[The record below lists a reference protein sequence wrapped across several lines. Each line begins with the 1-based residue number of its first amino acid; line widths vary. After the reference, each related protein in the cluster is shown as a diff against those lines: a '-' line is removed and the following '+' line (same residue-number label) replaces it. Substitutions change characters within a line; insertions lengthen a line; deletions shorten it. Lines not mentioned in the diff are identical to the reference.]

1 MRRSPQAGGF
11 FYRSTCPIALRV
23 SRAFLNFAHGTWSRT
38 NLLLHHSPHM
48 NYSILDFLG
57 LLGAVGLF
65 LYGMKVMSEGL
76 QKAAGDRLR
85 NILSAMTRNRFTGTV
100 TGFFIT
106 ALIQSSSASTV
117 MVVSF
122 VNAGL
127 MTLAQSMAVIMGAN
141 VGTTFTAWIIAL
153 FGFKVDISAFALPLI
168 GLAVPL
174 LFSKKGRTKSIGE
187 FTIGFAFLFM
197 GLDMISKYVPDLQ
210 SNPEMFA
217 FLQRYASMGFGS
229 VLIFCFVGMLV
240 TMVIQSSAAMFA
252 ITLIMCS
259 KGWITFDLACALVL
273 GSNIGTTITP
283 LLASMSGNVA
293 AKRTAMGH
301 LLFNLLGTLWTLAVF
316 FPFVELN
323 SWITEEIGQ
332 GDPTALYTY
341 VTDLKANNPDVYNQV
356 FASAVPTDTGD
367 VLHHRTLITQ
377 MQVSVSFG
385 LSMFHTVFNL
395 INLSIMIWLTNV
407 YVKIVEFLVPA
418 KHQGDD
424 EFQLK
429 FISGGILSASELNIS
444 QAEKEMFVFAER
456 VGRMLPMA
464 RDLVHTKAG
473 SDDFNKT
480 YSRLEKY
487 EEISDRMELE
497 IANYLNRCA
506 EGRLSNESKRRI
518 AAMLSIDS
526 EIESIADSMLG
537 VGKILLRKQ
546 QSNVHFNDEIYANID
561 LMFSYV
567 EKSVNAM
574 LKVLENVENVDE
586 HDIIASYNRER
597 EINNLRNQ
605 LRTANVESINDRH
618 YEYQSGIY
626 YMDIISTL
634 EKSGDYIIN
643 VIDTIR
649 DEFRHVRK

>member
-1 MRRSPQAGGF
+1 
-11 FYRSTCPIALRV
+11 
-23 SRAFLNFAHGTWSRT
+23 
-38 NLLLHHSPHM
+38 M

-168 GLAVPL
+168 GLAIPL
-174 LFSKKGRTKSIGE
+174 LFSSKGRTKSIGE

-229 VLIFCFVGMLV
+229 VLIFCLVGLVV

-273 GSNIGTTITP
+273 GSNIGTTVTP

-301 LLFNLLGTLWTLAVF
+301 LLFNFLGTVWTLAVF
-316 FPFVELN
+316 FPFVDLN
-323 SWITEEIGQ
+323 AWITEEIGQ
-332 GDPTALYTY
+332 GDPTALFRY
-341 VTDLKANNPDVYNQV
+341 VNDLQAQSPDLYNQLY
-356 FASAVPTDTGD
+356 ANSIPTDNN
-367 VLHHRTLITQ
+367 VILHHRTIISQ

-385 LSMFHTVFNL
+385 LSMFHTGFNL
-395 INLSIMIWLTNV
+395 INLSIMIWLTKV

-429 FISGGILSASELNIS
+429 FISGGGILSASELNIS
-444 QAEKEMFVFAER
+444 QAEKEMHVFAER

-464 RDLVHTKAG
+464 KDLVHSKSG
-473 SDDFNKT
+473 SDEFNKT

-526 EIESIADSMLG
+526 EIESIADTMLG

-561 LMFSYV
+561 LMFEYV
-567 EKSVNAM
+567 ERAVKGM
-574 LKVLENVENVDE
+574 LVILDNLENVDE
-586 HDIIASYNRER
+586 HNIISAYNHER

-605 LRTANVESINDRH
+605 LRTANVANINDRH

-626 YMDIISTL
+626 YMDIVSTL

-643 VIDTIR
+643 VVDTIR
-649 DEFRHVRK
+649 DEFKGA

>member
-1 MRRSPQAGGF
+1 
-11 FYRSTCPIALRV
+11 
-23 SRAFLNFAHGTWSRT
+23 
-38 NLLLHHSPHM
+38 M
-48 NYSILDFLG
+48 NYSLLDFLG

-141 VGTTFTAWIIAL
+141 VGTTFTAWVIAL

-174 LFSKKGRTKSIGE
+174 LFSSKSRTKSIGE

-197 GLDMISKYVPDLQ
+197 GLSMINKYVPDLQ

-217 FLQRYASMGFGS
+217 FLERYASLGFGS
-229 VLIFCFVGMLV
+229 VLIFCFVGIVV
-240 TMVIQSSAAMFA
+240 TMIIQSSAATFA

-259 KGWITFDLACALVL
+259 KGWITFDLACALIL

-301 LLFNLLGTLWTLAVF
+301 LLFNLLGTLWVLAIF
-316 FPFVELN
+316 YPFVNLN
-323 SWITEEIGQ
+323 SWITEDIGQ
-332 GDPTALYTY
+332 GDPTALYRY
-341 VTDLKANNPDVYNQV
+341 VTDLKINHPDIYNQLY
-356 FASAVPTDTGD
+356 SNSLPTPDGD
-367 VLHHRTLITQ
+367 ILRHQTIITQ
-377 MQVSVSFG
+377 LQVSVSFG

-395 INLSIMIWLTNV
+395 INLSIMIWLTKV

-418 KHQGDD
+418 KHHGDD

-429 FISGGILSASELNIS
+429 FIQGGILSASELNIS
-444 QAEKEMFVFAER
+444 QAEKEISVFAER
-456 VGRMLPMA
+456 VARMLPMA
-464 RDLVHTKAG
+464 KELVTTKDG
-473 SDDFNKT
+473 SDEFNKV

-487 EEISDRMELE
+487 EEISDRMEIE

-506 EGRLSNESKRRI
+506 EGRLSNEGKLHI
-518 AAMLSIDS
+518 AAMLNIVS
-526 EIESIADSMLG
+526 EIESIADCCFG
-537 VGKILLRKQ
+537 CAKILIRKQ
-546 QSNVHFNDEIYANID
+546 ESGVDFTELIYKNID
-561 LMFSYV
+561 TMFGYLKEAMTDMIELLSDV
-567 EKSVNAM
+567 EKAREVA
-574 LKVLENVENVDE
+574 
-586 HDIIASYNRER
+586 IIRSYNKER

-605 LRTANVESINDRH
+605 LRTNNVENINNKV

-626 YMDIISTL
+626 YMDIINDL
-634 EKSGDYIIN
+634 EKMGDYIIN
-643 VIDTIR
+643 VVDTIR
-649 DEFRHVRK
+649 DHFRKHVA

>member
-1 MRRSPQAGGF
+1 
-11 FYRSTCPIALRV
+11 
-23 SRAFLNFAHGTWSRT
+23 
-38 NLLLHHSPHM
+38 M
-48 NYSILDFLG
+48 NYTILDFLG

-85 NILSAMTRNRFTGTV
+85 NILSAMTRNRFTGLL
-100 TGFFIT
+100 TGCAIT

-174 LFSKKGRTKSIGE
+174 LFSSKSKTKSIGE

-197 GLDMISKYVPDLQ
+197 GLDMISNYVPDLQ

-217 FLQRYASMGFGS
+217 FLQKYASMGFGS
-229 VLIFCFVGMLV
+229 VLIFTLVGLLV
-240 TMVIQSSAAMFA
+240 TMIIQSSAATFA

-259 KGWITFDLACALVL
+259 KGWIDFPLACALVL

-301 LLFNLLGTLWTLAVF
+301 LLFNLLGTVWVLAVF
-316 FPFVELN
+316 YPFVDLN

-332 GDPTALYTY
+332 GNPCALYQY
-341 VTDLKANNPDVYNQV
+341 VSDLKATNPDIYDRLYAN
-356 FASAVPTDTGD
+356 SLPTNDG
-367 VLHHRTLITQ
+367 VILHHRAMIAQL
-377 MQVSVSFG
+377 QVSVSFG
-385 LSMFHTVFNL
+385 LSIFHTVFNL
-395 INLSIMIWLTNV
+395 INLSIMIWLTKV
-407 YVKIVEFLVPA
+407 YVKIVELMVPA
-418 KHQGDD
+418 KHAGDD

-444 QAEKEMFVFAER
+444 QAEKEIHVFAER
-456 VGRMLPMA
+456 VARMLPMA
-464 RDLVHTKAG
+464 RDLVTKKDG
-473 SDDFNKT
+473 SDEFNKV

-487 EEISDRMELE
+487 EEISDRMEIE

-506 EGRLSNESKRRI
+506 EGRLSNQSKRRI

-526 EIESIADSMLG
+526 EIESIADCALG

-546 QSNVHFNDEIYANID
+546 QSNVDFNEEIYKNID
-561 LMFSYV
+561 TMFDYV
-567 EKSVNAM
+567 GRATDNMMKLLSN
-574 LKVLENVENVDE
+574 LEHQQENT
-586 HDIIASYNRER
+586 IITSYNCER
-597 EINNLRNQ
+597 EINNLRNI
-605 LRTANVESINDRH
+605 LRSNNISNINEHH

-634 EKSGDYIIN
+634 EKLGDYIIN
-643 VIDTIR
+643 VVDIVKE
-649 DEFRHVRK
+649 EFRNDIRA

>member
-1 MRRSPQAGGF
+1 
-11 FYRSTCPIALRV
+11 
-23 SRAFLNFAHGTWSRT
+23 
-38 NLLLHHSPHM
+38 M
-48 NYSILDFLG
+48 NYSLLDFLG

-141 VGTTFTAWIIAL
+141 VGTTFTAWVIAL

-174 LFSKKGRTKSIGE
+174 LFSSKSRTKSIGE

-197 GLDMISKYVPDLQ
+197 GLSMINKYVPDLQ

-217 FLQRYASMGFGS
+217 FLERYASLGFGS
-229 VLIFCFVGMLV
+229 VMIFCFVGIVV
-240 TMVIQSSAAMFA
+240 TMIIQSSAATFA

-259 KGWITFDLACALVL
+259 KGWITFDLACALIL

-301 LLFNLLGTLWTLAVF
+301 LLFNLLGTIWVLAIF
-316 FPFVELN
+316 YPFVNLN
-323 SWITEEIGQ
+323 SWITEDIGQ
-332 GDPTALYTY
+332 GDPTALYRY
-341 VTDLKANNPDVYNQV
+341 VTDLKINHPDIYNQLY
-356 FASAVPTDTGD
+356 SNSLPTPDGD
-367 VLHHRTLITQ
+367 ILRHQTIITQ
-377 MQVSVSFG
+377 LQVSVSFG

-395 INLSIMIWLTNV
+395 INLSIMIWLTKV

-418 KHQGDD
+418 KHHGDD

-429 FISGGILSASELNIS
+429 FIQGGILSASELNIS
-444 QAEKEMFVFAER
+444 QAEKEISVFAER
-456 VGRMLPMA
+456 VARMLPMA
-464 RDLVHTKAG
+464 KELVTTKDG
-473 SDDFNKT
+473 SDDFNKV

-487 EEISDRMELE
+487 EEISDRMEIE

-526 EIESIADSMLG
+526 EIESIADCALG

-546 QSNVHFNDEIYANID
+546 QSSVTFNEEIYKNIGT
-561 LMFSYV
+561 MFSYV
-567 EKSVNAM
+567 DKAVQNM
-574 LKVLENVENVDE
+574 LLLLQNIE
-586 HDIIASYNRER
+586 HQNEPDIIVSYNCER

-605 LRTANVESINDRH
+605 LRTNNIENINDRH

-634 EKSGDYIIN
+634 EKMGDYVIN
-643 VIDTIR
+643 VVDILK
-649 DEFRHVRK
+649 DEFRSTQNS